1 MCIKF
6 KIKVLKILGMVDF
19 IAKGFENIFKLT
31 GNKKNYLLN
40 IDTSSRKS
48 DGSLCL

>member
-6 KIKVLKILGMVDF
+6 KIKVLKILGIVGF

-31 GNKKNYLLN
+31 DKTIYLLN
-40 IDTSSRKS
+40 INIRKS
-48 DGSLCL
+48 YGILCL

>member
-19 IAKGFENIFKLT
+19 IVKGFENIFKLI
-31 GNKKNYLLN
+31 GNIKNYLLN
-40 IDTSSRKS
+40 INISSRKS
-48 DGSLCL
+48 DGILCL

>member
-1 MCIKF
+1 M
-6 KIKVLKILGMVDF
+6 KILGMVDF

-48 DGSLCL
+48 DGTLCL

>member
-19 IAKGFENIFKLT
+19 IVKGFENIFKLIS
-31 GNKKNYLLN
+31 NKKNYLLN
-40 IDTSSRKS
+40 IDISSRKS
-48 DGSLCL
+48 DGILCF